1 MSTAYSIVRK
11 RNLTT
16 RRVKKTAQAWKIIP
30 FAGINTDADVSGKRG
45 KMDIQATG
53 EKTDLLDVQRSMER
67 FGNDKEAFIQ
77 IMRSFTASNRSLL
90 PIVKDATEDN
100 MAKYAITVHGIKGSS
115 RSVCADKVGDM
126 AEALEKAAKSGD
138 FDFIRANNPDF
149 VKTVEELIKYIDD
162 LTDNMSSAN
171 SKPVKEK
178 PDMET
183 LSALLA
189 ACKSYDMDG
198 VDAAMEKMESF
209 EYKSGGELAAWL
221 RTNVDHMNFKEI
233 EEKLSALMEGENGNQ
248 A

>member
-1 MSTAYSIVRK
+1 
-11 RNLTT
+11 
-16 RRVKKTAQAWKIIP
+16 
-30 FAGINTDADVSGKRG
+30 
-45 KMDIQATG
+45 MDIQATG

-138 FDFIRANNPDF
+138 LDFIRANNPDF

-209 EYKSGGELAAWL
+209 EYKSGDELAEWL